1 MRPIIIYC
9 IILLLW
15 ANALDA
21 MVGNNALTEI
31 QQNQEQEQW
40 PEDGAYIV
48 QIAFGEQDQVA
59 EAAEVIHVNYDVS
72 TRQELKVNKLSIS
85 KDKNGLNFLVIE
97 GVNVQDL
104 ENIPGVIAVTPDAS
118 VDAAEYSWGID
129 RSDQL
134 NLPLDT
140 AAYSP
145 DFEGCGVDVYVLDTG
160 LDATH
165 SEFSDTGNGREVEN
179 IFNGYEDISSN
190 TDAHGH
196 GSHCAG
202 K

>member
-1 MRPIIIYC
+1 MRPIIYC

-31 QQNQEQEQW
+31 QKKKEQEPW
-40 PEDGAYIV
+40 PEDGDYIV
-48 QIAFGEQDQVA
+48 QVSLGEQERVT
-59 EAAEVIHVNYDVS
+59 EAAQRMNVNYDVS
-72 TRQELKVNKLSIS
+72 MRHELKVNKLSTS
-85 KDKNGLNFLVIE
+85 KDNNGLNFLVIK
-97 GVNVQDL
+97 GVNLIDL
-104 ENIPGVIAVTPDAS
+104 ENIPGVIAVTPDAP
-118 VDAAEYSWGID
+118 VYAAEYSWGID

-134 NLPLDT
+134 DLPLDR

-160 LDATH
+160 LDTTH
-165 SEFSDTGNGREVEN
+165 SEFSNTGNGRQVKN
-179 IFNGYEDISSN
+179 IFNAYEGISSN
-190 TDAHGH
+190 TDVNGH